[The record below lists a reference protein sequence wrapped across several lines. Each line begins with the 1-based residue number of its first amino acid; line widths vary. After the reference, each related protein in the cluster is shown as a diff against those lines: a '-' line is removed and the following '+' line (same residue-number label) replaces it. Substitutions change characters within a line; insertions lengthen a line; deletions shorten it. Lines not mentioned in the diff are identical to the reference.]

1 MENGRP
7 KIFNIQLSKLDSK
20 IINEKLEDVFNKLA
34 SAAKINIAVDFLL
47 RNIETGEYQ
56 FLYAH
61 ENNTLFKKS
70 HFLSSKADLRTI
82 K

>member
-7 KIFNIQLSKLDSK
+7 KVFNFQLSKLDSK

-47 RNIETGEYQ
+47 RNIETGEYR

-61 ENNTLFKKS
+61 ENKILFEKF
-70 HFLSSKADLRTI
+70 HFLKFHFQFH